1 MTLLVLHIVA
11 CALMTGLIWTV
22 QLLLY
27 PAFAFVDQ
35 NKSAQFHLR
44 HSQVITWIVG
54 PIMLVELVTGILF
67 FVQTSGDFLFQI
79 SLALLILI
87 WVSTA
92 CLSVPIHNRLSV
104 AWDQAQIVRLVWT
117 NWPRTI
123 LWSVRLVILLGIL
136 FGHLGGADVDF
147 R

>member
-1 MTLLVLHIVA
+1 MTFLVLHIAA

-27 PAFAFVDQ
+27 PAFAFVEPNQ
-35 NKSAQFHLR
+35 FVQFHLR
-44 HSQVITWIVG
+44 HSRVITWIVG
-54 PIMLVELVTGILF
+54 PIMLLELATGILF
-67 FVQTSGDFLFQI
+67 FFQSPGILFQI

-87 WVSTA
+87 WVCTA
-92 CLSVPIHNRLSV
+92 CLSVPIHNRLSL
-104 AWDQAQIVRLVWT
+104 AWDQAQIAKLIWT

-136 FGHLGGADVDF
+136 VGNLGGVDVDI